1 MEDMA
6 TQYRQ
11 LIPRTQYLD
20 TLIRLRDKQLIKV
33 VTGIRRCGKSTLFD
47 LYQEHLLNTGVRK
60 DNIIRINFESP
71 EYIGLHDWLAVYQF
85 IKDRLDASSMNYIL
99 LDEIQN
105 VPEFQRA
112 VDGLFILNNCDVY
125 ITGSNAYLL
134 SGELA
139 TLLSGRYI
147 EIKMLPLSFKEYLS
161 AFCEPLFREQ
171 QDQLAHFRNF
181 IQFGAFPYVLQLQ
194 QEQDIHAYL
203 EGIYTTVILK
213 DVITRKKISD
223 SDMLQRVVRFMA
235 DNIGSPISATS
246 IANTLTSHQRKVS
259 FHTVENYLSALIDSF
274 IFYRVQRYDVKGK
287 QHLSTGAKYYLCDA
301 GLRYYMLGTKPGDFG
316 HILKNIVYLELIRRG
331 NEVYVGKMGDTE
343 IDFIAIYKGEKTYY
357 QVAYTVMELD
367 GNDRILQR
375 ELRPLKLCRDNNQKV
390 LLTMDNVPPAS
401 HEGIKQLYLLDWL
414 LQVSP

>member
-6 TQYRQ
+6 YKQ
-11 LIPRTQYLD
+11 LIPRKQYLD
-20 TLIRLRDKQLIKV
+20 TLIRLKDKHLIKI

-47 LYQEHLLNTGVRK
+47 LYEEYLLNNGVK
-60 DNIIRINFESP
+60 KENIIRINFESP
-71 EYIGLHDWLAVYQF
+71 EFIELWDWLALYRF
-85 IKDRLDASSMNYIL
+85 IKERLQANTMNYIL

-105 VPEFQRA
+105 VPDFQRA
-112 VDGLFILNNCDVY
+112 VDGLFILDNCDVY

-161 AFCEPLFREQ
+161 AFPENRDLTTQFR
-171 QDQLAHFRNF
+171 RF
-181 IQFGAFPYVLQLQ
+181 IQFGSFPYVLWLEE
-194 QEQDIHAYL
+194 EQDIYAYL

-213 DVITRKKISD
+213 DVLTRKKIAD
-223 SDMLQRVVRFMA
+223 PDMLQRVIKFLA

-259 FHTVENYLSALIDSF
+259 FHTVENYLAALMDSF
-274 IFYRVQRYDVKGK
+274 IFHRVQRYDIKGK
-287 QHLSTGAKYYLCDA
+287 QHLSTGAKYYLCDV

-316 HILKNIVYLELIRRG
+316 HILENIIYLELVRRG
-331 NEVYVGKMGDTE
+331 NEVYVGKANDTE
-343 IDFIAIYKGEKTYY
+343 IDFIAIHKGEKSYY
-357 QVAYTVMELD
+357 QVAYTVMDLD

-375 ELRPLKLCRDNNQKV
+375 ELRPLQLCKDNNQKF
-390 LLTMDNVPPAS
+390 LLTMDNVPPVS
-401 HEGIKQLYLLDWL
+401 HDGIKQLYVLDWL
-414 LQVSP
+414 LQD

>member
-6 TQYRQ
+6 YKQ
-11 LIPRTQYLD
+11 LIPRKQYLD
-20 TLIRLRDKQLIKV
+20 TLIRLKDKHLIKI

-47 LYQEHLLNTGVRK
+47 LYEEYLLNNGVK
-60 DNIIRINFESP
+60 KENIIRINFESP
-71 EYIGLHDWLAVYQF
+71 EFIELWDWLALYRF
-85 IKDRLDASSMNYIL
+85 IKERLQANTMNYIL

-105 VPEFQRA
+105 VPDFQRA
-112 VDGLFILNNCDVY
+112 VDGLFILDNCDVY

-161 AFCEPLFREQ
+161 AFPENRDLTTQFR
-171 QDQLAHFRNF
+171 RF
-181 IQFGAFPYVLQLQ
+181 IQFGSFPYVLWLEE
-194 QEQDIHAYL
+194 EQDIHAYL

-213 DVITRKKISD
+213 DVLTRKKIAD
-223 SDMLQRVVRFMA
+223 PDMLQRVVKFLA

-259 FHTVENYLSALIDSF
+259 FHTVENYLAALMDSF
-274 IFYRVQRYDVKGK
+274 IFHRVQRYDIKGK
-287 QHLSTGAKYYLCDA
+287 QHLSTGAKYYLCDV

-316 HILKNIVYLELIRRG
+316 HILENIIYLELVRRG
-331 NEVYVGKMGDTE
+331 NEVYVGKANDTE
-343 IDFIAIYKGEKTYY
+343 IDFIAIHKGEKSYY
-357 QVAYTVMELD
+357 QVAYTVMDLD

-375 ELRPLKLCRDNNQKV
+375 ELRPLQLCKDNNQKF
-390 LLTMDNVPPAS
+390 LLTMDNVPPVS
-401 HEGIKQLYLLDWL
+401 HDGIKQLYVLDWL
-414 LQVSP
+414 LQD

>member
-6 TQYRQ
+6 YKQ
-11 LIPRTQYLD
+11 LIPRKQYLD
-20 TLIRLRDKQLIKV
+20 PLIRLKDKHLIKI

-47 LYQEHLLNTGVRK
+47 LYEEYLLNNGVK
-60 DNIIRINFESP
+60 KENIIRINFESP
-71 EYIGLHDWLAVYQF
+71 EFIELWDWLALYRF
-85 IKDRLDASSMNYIL
+85 IKERLQANTMNHIL

-105 VPEFQRA
+105 VPDFQRA
-112 VDGLFILNNCDVY
+112 VDGLFILDNCDVY

-161 AFCEPLFREQ
+161 AFPENRDLTTQFR
-171 QDQLAHFRNF
+171 RF
-181 IQFGAFPYVLQLQ
+181 IQFGSFPYVLWLEE
-194 QEQDIHAYL
+194 EQDIHAYL

-213 DVITRKKISD
+213 DVLTRKKIAD
-223 SDMLQRVVRFMA
+223 PDMLQRVVKFLA

-259 FHTVENYLSALIDSF
+259 FHTVENYLAALMDSF
-274 IFYRVQRYDVKGK
+274 IFHRVQRYDIKGK
-287 QHLSTGAKYYLCDA
+287 QHLSTGAKYYLCDV

-316 HILKNIVYLELIRRG
+316 HILENIIYLELVRRG
-331 NEVYVGKMGDTE
+331 NEVYVGKANDTE
-343 IDFIAIYKGEKTYY
+343 IDFIAIHKGEKSYY
-357 QVAYTVMELD
+357 QVAYTVMDLD

-375 ELRPLKLCRDNNQKV
+375 ELRPLQLCKDNNQKF
-390 LLTMDNVPPAS
+390 LLTMDNVPPVS
-401 HEGIKQLYLLDWL
+401 HDGIKQLYVLDWL
-414 LQVSP
+414 LQD

>member
-6 TQYRQ
+6 YKQ
-11 LIPRTQYLD
+11 LIPRKQYLD
-20 TLIRLRDKQLIKV
+20 TLIRLKDKHLIKI

-47 LYQEHLLNTGVRK
+47 LYEEYLLNNGVK
-60 DNIIRINFESP
+60 KENIIRINFESP
-71 EYIGLHDWLAVYQF
+71 EFIELWDWLALYRF
-85 IKDRLDASSMNYIL
+85 IKERLQANTMNYIL

-105 VPEFQRA
+105 VPDFQRA
-112 VDGLFILNNCDVY
+112 VDGLFILDNCDVY

-161 AFCEPLFREQ
+161 AFPENQDFATQFR
-171 QDQLAHFRNF
+171 RF
-181 IQFGAFPYVLQLQ
+181 IQFGSFPYVLWLEE
-194 QEQDIHAYL
+194 EQDIHAYL

-213 DVITRKKISD
+213 DVLTRKKIAD
-223 SDMLQRVVRFMA
+223 PDMLQRVVKFLA

-259 FHTVENYLSALIDSF
+259 FHTVENYLAALMDSF
-274 IFYRVQRYDVKGK
+274 IFHRVQRYDIKGK
-287 QHLSTGAKYYLCDA
+287 QHLSTGAKYYLCDV

-316 HILKNIVYLELIRRG
+316 HILENIIYLELVRRG
-331 NEVYVGKMGDTE
+331 NEVYVGKANDTE
-343 IDFIAIYKGEKTYY
+343 IDFIAIHKGEKSYY
-357 QVAYTVMELD
+357 QVAYTVMDLD

-375 ELRPLKLCRDNNQKV
+375 ELRPLQLCKDNNQKF
-390 LLTMDNVPPAS
+390 LLTMDNVPPVS
-401 HEGIKQLYLLDWL
+401 HDGIKQLYVLDWL
-414 LQVSP
+414 LQD

>member
-6 TQYRQ
+6 YKQ
-11 LIPRTQYLD
+11 LIPRKQYLD
-20 TLIRLRDKQLIKV
+20 TLIRLKDKHLIKI

-47 LYQEHLLNTGVRK
+47 LYEEYLLNNGVK
-60 DNIIRINFESP
+60 KENIIRINFESP
-71 EYIGLHDWLAVYQF
+71 EFIELWDWLALYRF
-85 IKDRLDASSMNYIL
+85 IKERLQANTMNYIL

-105 VPEFQRA
+105 VPDFQRT
-112 VDGLFILNNCDVY
+112 VDGLFILDNCDVY

-161 AFCEPLFREQ
+161 AFPENRDLTTQFR
-171 QDQLAHFRNF
+171 RF
-181 IQFGAFPYVLQLQ
+181 IQFGSFPYVLWLEE
-194 QEQDIHAYL
+194 EQDIHAYL

-213 DVITRKKISD
+213 DVLTRKKIAD
-223 SDMLQRVVRFMA
+223 PDMLQRVVKFLA

-259 FHTVENYLSALIDSF
+259 FHTVENYLAALMDSF
-274 IFYRVQRYDVKGK
+274 IFHRVQRYDIKGK
-287 QHLSTGAKYYLCDA
+287 QHLSTGAKYYLCDV

-316 HILKNIVYLELIRRG
+316 HILENIIYLELVRRG
-331 NEVYVGKMGDTE
+331 NEVYVGKANDTE
-343 IDFIAIYKGEKTYY
+343 IDFIAIHKGEKSYY
-357 QVAYTVMELD
+357 QVAYTVMDLD

-375 ELRPLKLCRDNNQKV
+375 ELRPLQLCKDNNQKF
-390 LLTMDNVPPAS
+390 LLTMDNVPPVS
-401 HEGIKQLYLLDWL
+401 HDGIKQLYVLDWL
-414 LQVSP
+414 LQD

>member
-6 TQYRQ
+6 YKQ
-11 LIPRTQYLD
+11 LIPRKQYLD
-20 TLIRLRDKQLIKV
+20 TLIRLKDKHLIKI

-47 LYQEHLLNTGVRK
+47 LYEEYLLNNGVRK
-60 DNIIRINFESP
+60 ENIIRINFESP
-71 EYIGLHDWLAVYQF
+71 EFIELWDWLALYRF
-85 IKDRLDASSMNYIL
+85 IKERLQANTMNYIL

-105 VPEFQRA
+105 VPDFQRA
-112 VDGLFILNNCDVY
+112 VDGLFILDNCDVY

-161 AFCEPLFREQ
+161 AFPENRDLTTQFR
-171 QDQLAHFRNF
+171 RF
-181 IQFGAFPYVLQLQ
+181 IQFGSFPYVLWLED
-194 QEQDIHAYL
+194 EQDIHAYL

-213 DVITRKKISD
+213 DVLTRKKIAD
-223 SDMLQRVVRFMA
+223 PDMLQRVVKFLA

-259 FHTVENYLSALIDSF
+259 FHTVENYLAALMDSF
-274 IFYRVQRYDVKGK
+274 IFHRVQRYDIKGK
-287 QHLSTGAKYYLCDA
+287 QHLSTGAKYYLCDV

-316 HILKNIVYLELIRRG
+316 HILENIIYLELVRRG
-331 NEVYVGKMGDTE
+331 NEVYVGKANDTE
-343 IDFIAIYKGEKTYY
+343 IDFIAIHKGEKAYY

-375 ELRPLKLCRDNNQKV
+375 ELRPLQLCKDNNQKF
-390 LLTMDNVPPAS
+390 LLTMDNVPPVS
-401 HEGIKQLYLLDWL
+401 HDGIKQLYVLDWL
-414 LQVSP
+414 LQD

>member
-6 TQYRQ
+6 YKQ
-11 LIPRTQYLD
+11 LIPRKQYLD
-20 TLIRLRDKQLIKV
+20 TLIRLKDKHLIKI

-47 LYQEHLLNTGVRK
+47 LYEEYILNNGVK
-60 DNIIRINFESP
+60 KENIIRINFESP
-71 EYIGLHDWLAVYQF
+71 EFIELWDWLSLYRF
-85 IKDRLDASSMNYIL
+85 IKERLQANTMNYIL

-105 VPEFQRA
+105 VPDFQRA
-112 VDGLFILNNCDVY
+112 VDGLFILDNCDVY

-161 AFCEPLFREQ
+161 AFPENRDLTTQFR
-171 QDQLAHFRNF
+171 RF
-181 IQFGAFPYVLQLQ
+181 IQFGSFPYVLWLEE
-194 QEQDIHAYL
+194 EQDIHAYL

-213 DVITRKKISD
+213 DVLTRKKIAD
-223 SDMLQRVVRFMA
+223 PDMLQRVVKFLA

-259 FHTVENYLSALIDSF
+259 FHTVENYLAALMDSF
-274 IFYRVQRYDVKGK
+274 IFHRVQRYDIKGK
-287 QHLSTGAKYYLCDA
+287 QHLSTGAKYYLCDV

-316 HILKNIVYLELIRRG
+316 HILENIIYLELVRRG
-331 NEVYVGKMGDTE
+331 NEVYVGKANDTE
-343 IDFIAIYKGEKTYY
+343 IDFIAIHKGEKSYY

-367 GNDRILQR
+367 GNTRILQR
-375 ELRPLKLCRDNNQKV
+375 ELRPLQLCKDNNQKF
-390 LLTMDNVPPAS
+390 LLTMDNVPPVS
-401 HEGIKQLYLLDWL
+401 HDGIKQLYVLDWL
-414 LQVSP
+414 LQD